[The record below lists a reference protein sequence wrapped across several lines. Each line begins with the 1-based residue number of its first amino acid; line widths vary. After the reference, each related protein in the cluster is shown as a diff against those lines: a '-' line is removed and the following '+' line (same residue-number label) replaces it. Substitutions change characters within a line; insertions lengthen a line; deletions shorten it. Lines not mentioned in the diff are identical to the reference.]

1 MTIITTLIVAMAKNR
16 TIGKDNTLPWH
27 IPADLKRYKERTLG
41 KPLVMGRKTLD
52 SLYQEVGG
60 PLPGRTNIIITRQ
73 ESFETA
79 DGVLVSSDLKSA
91 VNMARNIAEKD
102 GQDEIFINGGANVY
116 GQALEAGLVDVL
128 DICMIHQDFDGDNLT
143 GTHGKKSG
151 AKITKPP
158 RDARLSA
165 SCSLK
170 RSHQNV
176 PRARYPIS

>member
-1 MTIITTLIVAMAKNR
+1 MTITTTLIVAMAKNR

-128 DICMIHQDFDGDNLT
+128 DICMIHQDFDGDTQFPEFDWNAWEEIWREDHEAAK
-143 GTHGKKSG
+143 GRPAFSFVQFKKKSSER
-151 AKITKPP
+151 T
-158 RDARLSA
+158 
-165 SCSLK
+165 
-170 RSHQNV
+170 
-176 PRARYPIS
+176 